1 MKQIKI
7 IDTFLYYTEVQ
18 IEKVNFWFIS
28 DDPFITF
35 SSKYSLYICKGYTLA
50 GAIEEFY
57 QNYIEPEEPEE
68 PLRRSKKYKYSLNLP
83 EAISMVGSAVLSR
96 VMLEKAEELKKKLE
110 AEKNNGSD
118 NINAI

>member
-28 DDPFITF
+28 NDPFITF

-57 QNYIEPEEPEE
+57 KDYIEPEEPEE
-68 PLRRSKKYKYSLNLP
+68 PLRRYRNYKYSSNFT
-83 EAISMVGSAVLSR
+83 EALTMVGSGVLSR
-96 VMLEKAEELKKKLE
+96 IMLEKAEELKKKLE